1 MIDFDI
7 KGFKPKP
14 IEQEVKPI
22 TLDSNSTDNSID
34 ISGFKPKETNVG
46 NLQEGKTYPIDV
58 KKYDPYLNT
67 IRPDKG
73 LDVLDKERAD
83 AQPWT
88 EQGFNSV
95 KQIVGDQII
104 GGTFKALGAVFEL
117 PAAIHDEIN
126 NKDADFSNFLT
137 ELGDN
142 ISEHVKES
150 SPIYQKYPN
159 EHFTAKNLKDSG
171 WWFSN
176 IPSVASALSMLVPAL
191 GLEVGGE
198 MALSKLGKLVGA
210 TEELNAARLAK
221 AQSTVDELGQLANL
235 TGDQEA
241 SLNAANNI
249 LKFNKVGE
257 QAKYWARLSSSSLVM
272 RQAENFMES
281 LQTYQQGKKDMLES
295 LYKEDGKYEELLNS
309 ELGQELQKRGRLGDD
324 VDLNKEAMATFAGSQ
339 AAWKN
344 YQLNAIN
351 VLFDMVQMAPLIK
364 GLPIHTRTNGFFG
377 IEKEVEKELINQG
390 LRPTL
395 STAQKALRLFAK
407 PSNAILSSA
416 SEGIEEMINGTSQ
429 NEGQYIIDRYL
440 GKQDKSTWAER
451 YGKYLKDGNV
461 LEQGFWGLLG
471 GLAFEEVGHPAW
483 SKATELATGNKQVS
497 TAEIKLQEM
506 MNRAANQGAYMKEI
520 AEIKS
525 DLEAKKITP
534 SEAKTRYHEA
544 QSKWDTIIGL
554 GAAKAGNI
562 DLVEEQLNHPDFQR
576 QVFSSFT
583 PEQLKEIGI
592 DNVSR
597 ATAQSIDN
605 IRNVERFYNEA
616 RNNFFTTNLDD
627 RVKDYL
633 IDTYTMT
640 SMDNERL
647 VRNNT
652 KLVNETAKLEAD
664 DYYLS
669 NTQDKN
675 VANTLRLR
683 SLETAINLAESEMNK
698 LKSTYG
704 DKTNGIK
711 FLAQKKLN
719 TLKEERDRLD
729 KELGDDK
736 ANLSGMNPKILYN
749 KVAQI
754 YNELRMSA
762 NKEGIKSLD
771 SPTLHKNVAKSIEEA
786 SNKSQDKAFN
796 EYKKNI
802 QDKLVKN
809 EIGLKDLEN
818 ELSNEKDEKKK
829 EFLQSKIDEI
839 NNTTEVENRR
849 KAQEEENKK
858 KLAEEKAKKA
868 EELANKKNEKN
879 YVPNPLLASIL
890 QGNDIEELESYRDL
904 FDPEHPSTHESLPKS
919 IGDAKAVQK
928 RIDQLKGKQEKKEE
942 KKEST
947 TKKETKKDKPKETK
961 TNVVSENYNGIAS
974 TSANLFLILSPTNK
988 VTIESGNDLKLKSEF
1003 DDSVRSIIKL
1013 KEGDEVFLEVDNEL
1027 KSTDKKYDSEDSQP
1041 ILVKDSNGNKIG
1053 YINDTKSLIKII
1065 DDLNRILSLPLEEL
1079 EKQRKTKFVD
1089 WRIKELKGE
1098 LGSDNR
1104 TLQSFKET
1112 VEKNLFATKA
1122 IRKSIATSPGNVKTK
1137 IDSKSAGQFIKSKEL
1152 RNPREV
1158 LDKDT
1163 NYFMVAE
1170 GNTQVLTNV
1179 RNENEVFSRNTTG
1192 VFTNLDAAYT
1202 EGLLYNLVPVAN
1214 SVKGDVSTYLPS
1226 PITIRNVSKEIAD
1239 DITDN
1244 ILDAI
1249 KLMQDGTTIESENIR
1264 NLKDTL
1270 SKYII
1275 VRETD
1280 EDGKGLRIYVDEA
1293 KGGRIEFDTPEG
1305 KVIVN
1310 ARGVKHEGNKLI
1322 PTDTHNM
1329 SITTE
1334 QGTSIV
1340 GGKDKDF
1347 YKKLSA
1353 QIQTLRRNIN
1363 TKALGENKPFSGYT
1377 NYEKFLDETN
1387 AWGTDLGIL
1396 YSSEGNKLGYVTND
1410 NNGAAL
1416 TMSISTNLEY
1426 NPTEEDWKE
1435 FGKWKDEIDTKDRE
1449 LLNEQIEKEIEQ
1461 IEEKIKSLPIA
1472 DEVKVFIEHQI
1483 LGKPRLTDESGSM
1496 NRPYNKEY
1504 IFAEDQ
1510 YKKLPLKILSQL
1522 ADWHRI
1528 NNSNEKILLDI
1539 LHYYI
1544 PDMSI
1549 AELKYKA
1556 NLAWSL
1562 NEAEFD
1568 LNSDKH
1574 EAILYFARQG
1584 KYFKERLNG
1593 KIEGLNDSRVL
1604 QYMKEAPYKDYRTE
1618 DSIPNQLQSSS
1629 IQEVEDKMKECLGN
1643 SIEDIL

>member
-1 MIDFDI
+1 MSDLDLT
-7 KGFKPKP
+7 GFKPKP

-22 TLDSNSTDNSID
+22 TISNGNDNSID
-34 ISGFKPKETNVG
+34 LTGFKPKQTNVENIEG
-46 NLQEGKTYPIDV
+46 GKTYPIDV
-58 KKYDPYLNT
+58 KKYDPYLTT

-73 LDVLDKERAD
+73 LDVLDRERAD

-104 GGTFKALGAVFEL
+104 GGTAKAIGAIFEL
-117 PAAIHDEIN
+117 PQAIYDETH
-126 NKDADFSNFLT
+126 NKDADFSNFMT
-137 ELGDN
+137 DLGDN
-142 ISEHVKES
+142 ISEHVKEA

-176 IPSVASALSMLVPAL
+176 IPSMVSALSMLVPAF

-221 AQSTVDELGQLANL
+221 AEKTINELGELTSL

-241 SLNAANNI
+241 ALNAAQNT

-257 QAKYWARLSSSSLVM
+257 QAKYWARLSSSALVM
-272 RQAENFMES
+272 RQSENFMEA
-281 LQTYQQGKKDMLES
+281 LQTYQQSKKDMLES

-324 VDLNKEAMATFAGSQ
+324 VDLNKEAMATYAASQ
-339 AAWKN
+339 AGWKT

-377 IEKEVEKELINQG
+377 IEKEVENELINQG
-390 LRPTL
+390 LRPSL

-416 SEGIEEMINGTSQ
+416 SEGIEEMINGSSQ

-440 GKQDKSTWAER
+440 GKQDKSTWVER

-483 SKATELATGNKQVS
+483 SKATELATGNKQPNIG
-497 TAEIKLQEM
+497 EIKLQEL
-506 MNRAANQGAYMKEI
+506 MNRAANQGAYMQAI
-520 AEIKS
+520 GEIKS
-525 DLEAKKITP
+525 DLDAKKITP
-534 SEAKTRYHEA
+534 SEAKVRYHEA

-554 GAAKAGNI
+554 AAAKAGNI
-562 DLVEEQLNHPDFQR
+562 DLVEEQLNHPDFQK
-576 QVFSSFT
+576 QVYGSYT

-597 ATAQSIDN
+597 AVAQSLDN
-605 IRNVERFYNEA
+605 IRNTERYYNEA

-627 RVKDYL
+627 RIKDYL

-647 VRNNT
+647 ARNNT
-652 KLVNETAKLEAD
+652 KLTNDLVNLEKD
-664 DYYLS
+664 DYYLN
-669 NTQDKN
+669 NTKENN
-675 VANTLRLR
+675 VANTIRLR
-683 SLETAINLAESEMNK
+683 SLETAINIAESQME
-698 LKSTYG
+698 KSKATYG
-704 DKTNGIK
+704 SKDENIR
-711 FLAQKKLN
+711 FLGQKKLN
-719 TLKEERDRLD
+719 TLKEERDRLE
-729 KELGDDK
+729 KELGDNK
-736 ANLSGMNPKILYN
+736 ASLSGLNPNIISN
-749 KVAQI
+749 RVAQI
-754 YNELRMSA
+754 YNDLRINA
-762 NKEGIKSLD
+762 NNEGKKSLD
-771 SPTLHKNVAKSIEEA
+771 SPSLHKNVAKSMEEA
-786 SNKSQDKAFN
+786 TKGAKDKQFN

-802 QDKLVKN
+802 NDKIVKN

-818 ELSNEKDEKKK
+818 ELKSEDDEDRKK
-829 EFLQSKIDEI
+829 FLQSKIDEI
-839 NNTTEVENRR
+839 NNATEVESRR

-858 KLAEEKAKKA
+858 KLAEEKTKKA

-890 QGNDIEELESYRDL
+890 QGNDIEVLEGYRDL

-928 RIDQLKGKQEKKEE
+928 RIDQLKGKETKTENKPKEV
-942 KKEST
+942 T
-947 TKKETKKDKPKETK
+947 TKKTTKKKDKPKE
-961 TNVVSENYNGIAS
+961 SEVIPEVYNGIAS
-974 TSANLFLILSPTNK
+974 TSANLFLTLSPTNK
-988 VTIESGNDLKLKSEF
+988 VTVESGNDLKVKSEF
-1003 DDSVRSIIKL
+1003 DESVKSIMKL

-1027 KSTDKKYDSEDSQP
+1027 KSTNEKYNSEDSQP

-1053 YINDTKSLIKII
+1053 YINDTQTLIGII
-1065 DDLNRILSLPLEEL
+1065 KDLNRIMSLPLEQL
-1079 EKQRKTKFVD
+1079 EKEKKTKFVE

-1098 LGSDNR
+1098 LSPSDR
-1104 TLQSFKET
+1104 TLQSFKDTIEQ
-1112 VEKNLFATKA
+1112 NLFATKA
-1122 IRKSIATSPGNVKTK
+1122 IRKSMITFPDNKKTR
-1137 IDSKSAGQFIKSKEL
+1137 IDWKSAGSLIHSKEL

-1158 LDKDT
+1158 LDKNT

-1179 RNENEVFSRNTTG
+1179 KNENEVFSRNTTG
-1192 VFTNLDAAYT
+1192 IFTNLDAAYT

-1214 SVKGDVSTYLPS
+1214 SVKGDISTYIPS
-1226 PITIRNVSKEIAD
+1226 PITVRQVSKEIAD

-1249 KLMQDGTTIESENIR
+1249 KLMQDGTTIESEDIR

-1270 SKYII
+1270 SKYVV

-1280 EDGKGLRIYVDEA
+1280 ENGKGLRIYVDEA
-1293 KGGRIEFDTPEG
+1293 KGGRIEFDTNEG

-1310 ARGVKHEGNKLI
+1310 ARGVKHDEEGNII

-1329 SITTE
+1329 TITTE
-1334 QGTSIV
+1334 QGTSII

-1347 YKKLSA
+1347 FKKLSS

-1363 TKALGENKPFSGYT
+1363 TRTLGENKPFGSYAS
-1377 NYEKFLDETN
+1377 YEKFLDDTN

-1416 TMSISTNLEY
+1416 TISISTNLEKD
-1426 NPTEEDWKE
+1426 NPNIQKQE
-1435 FGKWKDEIDTKDRE
+1435 
-1449 LLNEQIEKEIEQ
+1449 
-1461 IEEKIKSLPIA
+1461 
-1472 DEVKVFIEHQI
+1472 
-1483 LGKPRLTDESGSM
+1483 
-1496 NRPYNKEY
+1496 
-1504 IFAEDQ
+1504 
-1510 YKKLPLKILSQL
+1510 
-1522 ADWHRI
+1522 
-1528 NNSNEKILLDI
+1528 
-1539 LHYYI
+1539 
-1544 PDMSI
+1544 
-1549 AELKYKA
+1549 
-1556 NLAWSL
+1556 
-1562 NEAEFD
+1562 
-1568 LNSDKH
+1568 
-1574 EAILYFARQG
+1574 
-1584 KYFKERLNG
+1584 
-1593 KIEGLNDSRVL
+1593 
-1604 QYMKEAPYKDYRTE
+1604 
-1618 DSIPNQLQSSS
+1618 SIP
-1629 IQEVEDKMKECLGN
+1629 IQEVEDKMKECLGG